1 MHLADL
7 KSYLEADQRL
17 GELHADGDGWARK
30 AILNIAGS
38 GKFSSDRTIAQYA
51 AEIWNG
57 KPCPVP

>member
-17 GELHADGDGWARK
+17 CDLYANRDEWARK
-30 AILNIAGS
+30 AILNIARS

-51 AEIWNG
+51 AEI
-57 KPCPVP
+57 